1 MDSEICLRVWIEK
14 NNLPFLGPGRILL
27 LEKVAEHGSITKA
40 AADLKMSYR
49 KAWQLIADMNTLSDV
64 DLVVKSVGGAKG
76 GGALITDKGK
86 NTIENYRL
94 LQKLVDEVL
103 EKSTENFR
111 F

>member
-49 KAWQLIADMNTLSDV
+49 KAWQLIADMNALADNE
-64 DLVVKSVGGAKG
+64 LVTKSIGRSKNQMAVK
-76 GGALITDKGK
+76 
-86 NTIENYRL
+86 L
-94 LQKLVDEVL
+94 LFMKII
-103 EKSTENFR
+103 FH
-111 F
+111 